1 MADPYLQADG
11 RTLRNRLGIVG
22 DPARLQDEET
32 VRVQL
37 RRAELRTNG
46 LPDARGFDLVRAMH
60 RHLFQDVYE
69 WAGQLRATSL
79 TKLHH
84 EGASARTTFTPPGE
98 IERVGQAVFA
108 AVDRARGLRDLAPP
122 AFAAALAPHVSALN
136 VVHPFREGNGRTQR
150 LVWEHVARQ
159 AGHDLGF
166 EGISKERMVAASIA
180 GERGDLGPF
189 RRMLEELL
197 DPDRRRA
204 LLTATRFLEQARAGG
219 SPMDW
224 NERYVSTTTPG
235 QRYEGVF
242 AGAAGR
248 DFMLGSGV
256 SILIGQVAD
265 LPGGG
270 AGLKNGDPVS
280 FKAGRGP
287 GARQERG
294 GLSPLDRALAAAT
307 ARLGPPADERPP
319 TPIAGREARVGT
331 PSAQAPTEPQ
341 PEAAPRR
348 DRRPRGPDRD
358 PSP

>member
-1 MADPYLQADG
+1 MADPYLQPDG

-46 LPDARGFDLVRAMH
+46 LPDARGFDLVRAVH

-69 WAGQLRATSL
+69 WAGQLRTTSL

-84 EGASARTTFTPPGE
+84 EGASARTTFTPPSD
-98 IERVGQAVFA
+98 IERAGQAVFA
-108 AVDRARGLRDLAPP
+108 AVERKGGLRDLAPP
-122 AFAAALAPHVSALN
+122 TFAAALAPLVSALN
-136 VVHPFREGNGRTQR
+136 IVHPFREGNGRTQR
-150 LVWEHVARQ
+150 LIWQHVARQ

-166 EGISKERMVAASIA
+166 EGISRERMVAASIA
-180 GERGDLGPF
+180 GQRGDLGPF

-197 DPDRRRA
+197 DPDLRRA
-204 LLTATRFLEQARAGG
+204 LLTATRFLEQAWAGG
-219 SPMDW
+219 SSMDW
-224 NERYVSTTTPG
+224 NERYVSTATPG
-235 QRYEGVF
+235 QRYAGVF

-248 DFMLGSGV
+248 DFMLGSGA

-280 FKAGRGP
+280 FEAGRGP
-287 GARQERG
+287 GVRQERG
-294 GLSPLDRALAAAT
+294 GPGPLDRALTAAT
-307 ARLGPPADERPP
+307 AHLGPPADERPP
-319 TPIAGREARVGT
+319 TPIAGREARVRM
-331 PSAQAPTEPQ
+331 PPASAPTEPE

-348 DRRPRGPDRD
+348 DRKPADPTRD
-358 PSP
+358 PGP